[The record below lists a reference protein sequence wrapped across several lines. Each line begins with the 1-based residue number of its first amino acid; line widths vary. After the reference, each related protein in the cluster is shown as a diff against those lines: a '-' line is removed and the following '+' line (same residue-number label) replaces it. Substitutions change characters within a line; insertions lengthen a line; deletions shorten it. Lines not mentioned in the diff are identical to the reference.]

1 VIDIY
6 QTDEWRALLR
16 SICEVP
22 HDDLPRLVA
31 ADWLDEHE
39 RSVPCIYCDGRGWHY
54 NDRGGNIGVQ
64 SHCEACNGAG
74 YVSNGYADCAEFI
87 RLQVEIA
94 RIDAPTLSE
103 IKSGAYP
110 DHKELRLRERALW
123 TIPTIDINAWYPGID
138 GLAYSPELHN
148 ISFSGVS
155 GLVSRGFVGSIRLTS
170 EQFEQHATELFTQ
183 HPITEMVLCGRKP
196 FRDGANHSQTWWW
209 SPPTTGRTAEN
220 YLDVLPQKIIDRI
233 RKKFGVGAPYDPGFT
248 SYELAMKALSD
259 VCVSIG
265 RELAKLPP
273 LDAV

>member
-1 VIDIY
+1 MIDIY

-39 RSVPCIYCDGRGWHY
+39 RSVPCGCDNGAI
-54 NDRGGNIGVQ
+54 DSGGETLWGEPVNIM
-64 SHCEACNGAG
+64 CLNCNGTG
-74 YVSNGYADCAEFI
+74 YVSNGCAERAEFLRVECKVASLKGDVSRDLI
-87 RLQVEIA
+87 KRDSDLLFKYVYDCKEWSQDCTKSVFGPKWLQESVGTE
-94 RIDAPTLSE
+94 
-103 IKSGAYP
+103 
-110 DHKELRLRERALW
+110 W
-123 TIPTIDINAWYPGID
+123 WWN
-138 GLAYSPELHN
+138 
-148 ISFSGVS
+148 
-155 GLVSRGFVGSIRLTS
+155 RGFVFKIRLS
-170 EQFEQHATELFTQ
+170 GLQFEQYATELFTQ
-183 HPITEMVLCGRKP
+183 HPITEVVLSGRKP